1 MGIAQ
6 QQQQA
11 AQAQAQMQMQ
21 QEHQRQSMM
30 QQMNQQRDNQILQQR
45 QAQQSHNLQV
55 EQSNVQML
63 NQYKQQQQAWRAE
76 VGSIQNRHS
85 ADKLSYQRSREQ
97 YEKQI
102 KNNAEGANRVYMQE
116 QAKVTE
122 VKKAAA
128 FKMQE
133 NLAKAIGTEG
143 TILASGRTGQSVGLL
158 VNDVNRQM
166 GFQQAQEL
174 AMMDSKEQQAHLQMD
189 TAWIQANSAN
199 NQALGQVGWNPADPY
214 MPEAP
219 KAPTFVEGIGLG
231 YARQGS

>member
-1 MGIAQ
+1 MCLPAIAIPIASLAISAVSTVASIGMGIAQ

-174 AMMDSKEQQAHLQMD
+174 AQKQKESNEQSISGPSSSLAEGEGEITDIPFND
-189 TAWIQANSAN
+189 T
-199 NQALGQVGWNPADPY
+199 
-214 MPEAP
+214 
-219 KAPTFVEGIGLG
+219 GI
-231 YARQGS
+231 